1 MLPRKTPRRKCAK
14 YEREWNGFCVDR
26 NVEDNW
32 LLRLNSLKSF
42 NLISICEGHC
52 NRRAEPTK
60 RIPHIKLRLK
70 DYLIPGVA
78 AHWDQHKMAILGE
91 VNGLFQNGD
100 TYVNMELKFKLRLGT
115 GRLTYQEDLV
125 VRIHSRRPRTSDD
138 MDAATRCWFQENTS
152 YIEELD
158 GYITRIWDQD
168 DVASDGHG
176 QEDGDSPAIEAGP
189 DQ

>member
-52 NRRAEPTK
+52 NRREEPSK

-176 QEDGDSPAIEAGP
+176 QEDGASPAIEAGP